1 MKKVFKSILLLIALC
16 LPLLGQRVNA
26 DVTEEPLQVVV
37 QHQFEN
43 PDGSELVYGAD
54 IALSLYDISKQ
65 YQAQETPTDAQ
76 EFIESFSQLSAQQL
90 RQYLADNEIKKV
102 ETVTTDVMGKAH
114 FKVAGNDNAY
124 LIVQDHAVKGQ
135 TILPL
140 AFSLPLQNED
150 GTPKNMVELYTKPI
164 KLTSCAY
171 FYKYGVNGDKQ
182 VALADAQFILGQ
194 EVAGKKQYLAT
205 DETSFVAS
213 DDPANDAQVKKFTS
227 DEQGLVLHDSELA
240 PGQYFFSEVKAPNG
254 YSISEAAKQIE
265 VTVAADMQ
273 ITVAGVQLVELVAG
287 MVPSSFTTAPKVLNY
302 AISEDKPEQTPT
314 VPTDN
319 GNNNNPSFDNG
330 GTKGSSVGGM
340 LAQLGEKKGLVSLI
354 GILLVS
360 FAVVEF
366 IRQRKERSGKHEE

>member
-1 MKKVFKSILLLIALC
+1 MKKVFKSILLLVALC
-16 LPLLGQRVNA
+16 LPLLEQRVNA
-26 DVTEEPLQVVV
+26 DVTEEPLQVIV

-43 PDGSELVYGAD
+43 PNGSELVYGAD
-54 IALSLYDISKQ
+54 IALSLYDISEQ
-65 YQAQETPTDAQ
+65 YHDQKTPADAKK
-76 EFIESFSQLSAQQL
+76 FIESFSQLSAQQL
-90 RQYLADNEIKKV
+90 RRYLVDNKIQKV
-102 ETVTTDVMGKAH
+102 ETVTTDATGKAY

-150 GTPKNMVELYTKPI
+150 GTPKNIVELYTKPV

-182 VALADAQFILGQ
+182 IALADAQFVLGQ
-194 EVAGKKQYLAT
+194 EVAGEKQYLAL

-265 VTVAADMQ
+265 VIVAADMQ

-287 MVPSSFTTAPKVLNY
+287 MVPSSFTTAPKILNY
-302 AISEDKPEQTPT
+302 AISEDKPNQTPT
-314 VPTDN
+314 DN
-319 GNNNNPSFDNG
+319 VNNDNTSFDNG
-330 GTKGSSVGGM
+330 GPKVSSVGGM